1 MPEIFANHAH
11 VFPKEV
17 KPEGTV
23 DRLLHVMDACDIARA
38 VCFAPFPERHAP
50 ADFGARNWNQW
61 LAREIAGEERL
72 LGFGTV
78 DFAVRNPVP
87 TLQAAEIAILGLRGV
102 KMHPAV
108 QGIDLLG
115 KEAREVYAAAEK
127 LGLFVSFHTG
137 LHWARL
143 RDHRPLLFDELNWD
157 YPKLRFSM
165 EHIGGYAFFREA
177 MAVLANGENG
187 YAGWTSVEPGKNGVP
202 GVWSISNM
210 ELCAVAQQL
219 GPERSIFGLDFPY
232 KKKSEIKAAIERFNA
247 LPISDEA
254 KAGLFGENLKRVLK
268 V

>member
-11 VFPKEV
+11 VFPRELNPK
-17 KPEGTV
+17 GTV
-23 DRLLHVMDACDIARA
+23 EKLLQLMDACDIARA
-38 VCFAPFPERHAP
+38 VCFAPFPERHDP
-50 ADFGARNWNQW
+50 AAFAVRNWNQW

-78 DFAVRNPVP
+78 NFTCTHPSP
-87 TLQAAEIAILGLRGV
+87 TVQMAEMAILGLKGI
-102 KMHPAV
+102 KIHPAA
-108 QGIDLLG
+108 QGVELLG
-115 KEAREVYAAAEK
+115 KQAREVYAAAEK

-157 YPKLRFSM
+157 YPNLRFSM

-177 MAVLANGENG
+177 MAVLSNGNNC
-187 YAGWTSVEPGKNGVP
+187 YAGWTSIEPGKGGVP
-202 GVWSISNM
+202 GIWSISNM
-210 ELCAVAQQL
+210 ELCAVVEML

-254 KAGLFGENLKRVLK
+254 KAGLFGGNLARVLG